1 MDKVMKTTITGLI
14 LATLSSVSWSVC
26 TYSLDATN
34 SQISSFGAVPFSNKS
49 AQSVSENVT
58 SANKMYMA
66 ASTGG
71 ISGFLENGGT
81 GDKNLPSTGVVA
93 FEVEVPKFLLNK
105 PTNGEVE
112 TDILLFSKDT
122 VNQGV
127 FSGMIFLHSGYNN
140 VSAYPENARVG
151 GMLSGGS
158 YTMNNGQI
166 TISNPSVTIP
176 NTAVSLPLNSNYRIG
191 VYLNQSSKQIGLI
204 VNGVNKGYL
213 FNYEKSLLNLGIILG
228 LTTSRLTTSDNVL
241 NQEIKLSLIT
251 DKNQLQF
258 SYPSGSKDICGN
270 TI

>member
-1 MDKVMKTTITGLI
+1 MKKLTMAILTGLMS
-14 LATLSSVSWSVC
+14 TSGWSVC

-34 SQISSFGAVPFSNKS
+34 SKISSFGAVPFSNKS

-127 FSGMIFLHSGYNN
+127 FSGMIYLHSGYNN

-151 GMLSGGS
+151 GMLSGGA
-158 YTMNNGQI
+158 YTMNNGQM
-166 TISNPSVTIP
+166 TISNTSVTIP
-176 NTAVSLPLNSNYRIG
+176 NTAVSLPL
-191 VYLNQSSKQIGLI
+191 GL
-204 VNGVNKGYL
+204 
-213 FNYEKSLLNLGIILG
+213 F
-228 LTTSRLTTSDNVL
+228 
-241 NQEIKLSLIT
+241 
-251 DKNQLQF
+251 
-258 SYPSGSKDICGN
+258 
-270 TI
+270 